1 MKKNYSRSLV
11 FITLLL
17 VVVPCMQSSTAST
30 LSGANDPDFLI
41 AVDTWL
47 SDSDSGSLPV
57 FSALSN
63 KGNIAARLLLSRIE
77 ITDRASGDYVKQ
89 MSRLERVDL
98 FRSNLGNG
106 VFRSSW
112 IKVEADRGN
121 PIARALLDGTS
132 LGINIVAI
140 KRLYEIGEFEA
151 TEHLVRKVAVD
162 GSQSERQELAQL
174 LISESELTPYLRGF
188 RFTSLG
194 MTTGQAAL
202 QHITGMNEGIDPVSV
217 LLDNG
222 PDTRT
227 AMKFVDFGYQAGAQ
241 IISHWD
247 KSKHFDTI
255 AKWTMTA
262 PQAMAVANLC
272 RRYCSDQQI
281 SACAV
286 TGFGLVGGYY
296 EMIRFDSPLET
307 IIPQSRFLNSER
319 AIGMALRRIASAR
332 TEAGVKVFSDIEL
345 SKKSHCLAQAVTEL
359 KIRSNY

>member
-1 MKKNYSRSLV
+1 
-11 FITLLL
+11 
-17 VVVPCMQSSTAST
+17 MQSSKAGT
-30 LSGANDPDFLI
+30 LSGVNDPDFLM

-47 SDSDSGSLPV
+47 SDNDSGSLPV
-57 FSALSN
+57 LSALSN

-77 ITDRASGDYVKQ
+77 ITDRASGNFVRQ
-89 MSRLERVDL
+89 MSRSERVDL
-98 FRSNLGNG
+98 FRSNFGNG
-106 VFRSSW
+106 VFRLSW

-132 LGINIVAI
+132 LGINIAAI
-140 KRLYEIGEFEA
+140 KHLYEIGEFEA

-162 GSQSERQELAQL
+162 GSQSERRELAQL
-174 LISESELTPYLRGF
+174 LISGSELTPYLRGF

-194 MTTGQAAL
+194 MTTGRAAL
-202 QHITGMNEGIDPVSV
+202 QYITGMNEGIDPDSIG
-217 LLDNG
+217 LDND

-241 IISHWD
+241 TIGYWD
-247 KSKHFDTI
+247 KGKHFDAI
-255 AKWTMTA
+255 VKWTMTA

-272 RRYCSDQQI
+272 RRDCSDQQI
-281 SACAV
+281 SACAI

-296 EMIRFDSPLET
+296 EMIRFDSPLEN
-307 IIPQSRFLNSER
+307 IIPQDRFLNSER

-345 SKKSHCLAQAVTEL
+345 SKKSQCLAQAVTKL
-359 KIRSNY
+359 KIQSNYKE